1 MQKVDQSNSLS
12 IVQQCI
18 LLNVCRSSFYYIPQQ
33 ESSLNQELM
42 KLIDKQYMKTPFYGV
57 PRMTDYLRTQDYKV
71 GPKRIRRLYR
81 LMDLHA
87 MGPRPNTSKPHKGEG
102 HTIYPYLL
110 RDFEVLYPNH
120 VWAMDITYV
129 PVGNGYMYLVAII
142 DLYSRYIV
150 GWSLSN
156 TMTAAWCKEC
166 LDAAIKDYGE
176 PEILNTDQG
185 SQFTCPLF
193 TEFVA
198 EKKIMFSMD
207 GKGRAIDNIF
217 IERFWRSI
225 KYEKIYLEP
234 SDDGVELYG
243 KIKLYMGF
251 YNGHRPHQSLDY
263 KKPVQVFE
271 GAA

>member
-1 MQKVDQSNSLS
+1 M
-12 IVQQCI
+12 
-18 LLNVCRSSFYYIPQQ
+18 
-33 ESSLNQELM
+33 
-42 KLIDKQYMKTPFYGV
+42 
-57 PRMTDYLRTQDYKV
+57 
-71 GPKRIRRLYR
+71 
-81 LMDLHA
+81 
-87 MGPRPNTSKPHKGEG
+87 
-102 HTIYPYLL
+102 
-110 RDFEVLYPNH
+110 LYPNH
-120 VWAMDITYV
+120 VLGMDITYDV

-156 TMTAAWCKEC
+156 TMTAAWFKEC
-166 LDAAIKDYGE
+166 LDAAIKDYGA
-176 PEILNTDQG
+176 PEIINTDQG
-185 SQFTCPLF
+185 CQCTYPLF

-251 YNGHRPHQSLDY
+251 YNGQSPHQSLDY

-271 GAA
+271 RAA